1 MSFVRVFYM
10 RRKVTI
16 QNRSKR
22 NCEGTEQLRR
32 KVELCMSLLILLAAG
47 VLGRQGAKLV
57 SAVKSDSEREKFCV
71 VIDVGHGGIDSGKV
85 SQDGIL
91 EKDVNLAIA
100 KKLKVLLE
108 KEDVAVTLTR
118 DSDCGLYQE
127 GDSHK
132 KVADL
137 QNRCALIEKIK
148 PDCTVSIHQ
157 NSFSSPEVRGA
168 QVFYYG
174 QSAEGEALAKLV
186 QSSLI
191 ERADSENHRQA
202 KANESYYLLK
212 RTVSPTIIVEC
223 GFLSNPGEA
232 ARLVSEDYQNKIVWA
247 IHMGV
252 MEFLNGVPADLSAE
266 Q

>member
-1 MSFVRVFYM
+1 MAV
-10 RRKVTI
+10 
-16 QNRSKR
+16 
-22 NCEGTEQLRR
+22 
-32 KVELCMSLLILLAAG
+32 LILLAAG
-47 VLGRQGAKLV
+47 FLGRQGAKLV
-57 SAVKSDSEREKFCV
+57 SSAKNERDEGVRHV

-85 SQDGIL
+85 SADGIL
-91 EKDVNLAIA
+91 EKDVNLVIA

-108 KEDVAVTLTR
+108 QEDIRVTLTR
-118 DSDCGLYQE
+118 DSDTGLYQE
-127 GDSHK
+127 SDSNK

-137 QNRCALIEKIK
+137 QNRCALIEKID

-157 NSFSSPEVRGA
+157 NSFSSPEVKGA

-186 QSSLI
+186 QKSLI
-191 ERADSENHRQA
+191 ERADPENHRQA

-212 RTVSPTIIVEC
+212 RTVSPTVIVEC
-223 GFLSNPGEA
+223 GFLSNPAEA
-232 ARLVSEDYQNKIVWA
+232 ALLTSEEYQNRLVWA

-252 MEFLNGVPADLSAE
+252 MEFLNGASADLTAA

>member
-1 MSFVRVFYM
+1 MAV
-10 RRKVTI
+10 
-16 QNRSKR
+16 
-22 NCEGTEQLRR
+22 
-32 KVELCMSLLILLAAG
+32 LILLAAG

-57 SAVKSDSEREKFCV
+57 SAAKSESERKRYCV

-85 SQDGIL
+85 SKDGIL

-100 KKLKVLLE
+100 KKLKTLLE
-108 KEDVAVTLTR
+108 KEDVTVTLTR

-127 GDSHK
+127 GDSNK

-137 QNRCALIEKIK
+137 QNRCALIEKVK

-157 NSFSSPEVRGA
+157 NSFSSPDVKGA

-174 QSAEGEALAKLV
+174 QSAEGETLAKLV

-191 ERADSENHRQA
+191 ERADSENHRQV

-212 RTVSPTIIVEC
+212 RTVSPTVIVEC
-223 GFLSNPGEA
+223 GFLSNPQEA
-232 ARLVSEDYQNKIVWA
+232 ALLVSEDYQNRLVWA

-252 MEFLNGVPADLSAE
+252 MEFLNGASADLPMES
-266 Q
+266 

>member
-1 MSFVRVFYM
+1 M
-10 RRKVTI
+10 RKKI
-16 QNRSKR
+16 
-22 NCEGTEQLRR
+22 
-32 KVELCMSLLILLAAG
+32 ELCMAVVLLLAAG
-47 VLGRQGAKLV
+47 FLGRQGAKWV
-57 SAVKSDSEREKFCV
+57 SSVKNETPKGMFCV

-85 SQDGIL
+85 SADGIL

-108 KEDVAVTLTR
+108 QEDVCVTLTR
-118 DSDCGLYQE
+118 DSDTGLYRE
-127 GDSHK
+127 GDSNK

-137 QNRCALIEKIK
+137 QNRCALIEKID
-148 PDCTVSIHQ
+148 PACTVSIHQ

-174 QSAEGEALAKLV
+174 QSEASKELAELV
-186 QSSLI
+186 QASLI
-191 ERADSENHRQA
+191 KRADPENHRRA

-223 GFLSNPGEA
+223 GFLSNPTEA
-232 ARLVSEDYQNKIVWA
+232 AFLTSEDYQNRLVWA

-252 MEFLNGVPADLSAE
+252 LEFLNKTTNDLPVN

>member
-1 MSFVRVFYM
+1 MAVV
-10 RRKVTI
+10 
-16 QNRSKR
+16 
-22 NCEGTEQLRR
+22 L
-32 KVELCMSLLILLAAG
+32 LLAAG
-47 VLGRQGAKLV
+47 FLGRQGAKWVSLV
-57 SAVKSDSEREKFCV
+57 KNETPKGMLCV

-85 SQDGIL
+85 SADGIL

-108 KEDVAVTLTR
+108 QEDVCVTLTR
-118 DSDCGLYQE
+118 DSDTGLYRE
-127 GDSHK
+127 GDSNK

-137 QNRCALIEKIK
+137 QNRCALIEKID
-148 PDCTVSIHQ
+148 PACTVSIHQ

-174 QSAEGEALAKLV
+174 QSEASKELAELV
-186 QSSLI
+186 QASLI
-191 ERADSENHRQA
+191 KRADPENHRRA

-223 GFLSNPGEA
+223 GFLSNPTEA
-232 ARLVSEDYQNKIVWA
+232 ALLTSEDYQNRLVWA

-252 MEFLNGVPADLSAE
+252 LEFLNKTTNDLPVN

>member
-1 MSFVRVFYM
+1 MAV
-10 RRKVTI
+10 
-16 QNRSKR
+16 
-22 NCEGTEQLRR
+22 
-32 KVELCMSLLILLAAG
+32 LILLAAG

-57 SAVKSDSEREKFCV
+57 SAAKSESERGRYCV

-85 SQDGIL
+85 SKDGIL

-100 KKLKVLLE
+100 KKLKTLLE
-108 KEDVAVTLTR
+108 KEDVTVTLTR

-127 GDSHK
+127 GDSNK

-137 QNRCALIEKIK
+137 QNRCALIEKVK

-157 NSFSSPEVRGA
+157 NSFSSPDVKGA

-174 QSAEGEALAKLV
+174 QSAGGETLARLV

-212 RTVSPTIIVEC
+212 RTVSPTVIVEC
-223 GFLSNPGEA
+223 GFLSNPQEA
-232 ARLVSEDYQNKIVWA
+232 ALLVSEDYQNRIVWA

-252 MEFLNGVPADLSAE
+252 MEFLNGASADLPAE
-266 Q
+266 S

>member
-1 MSFVRVFYM
+1 MGIFM
-10 RRKVTI
+10 KKKI
-16 QNRSKR
+16 
-22 NCEGTEQLRR
+22 
-32 KVELCMSLLILLAAG
+32 ELCMAVLILFAAG
-47 VLGRQGAKLV
+47 FLGRQGAKLV
-57 SAVKSDSEREKFCV
+57 SSAKSRPEKGKYSV

-85 SQDGIL
+85 SADGVL

-108 KEDVAVTLTR
+108 QEDVSVTLTR
-118 DSDCGLYQE
+118 EADTGLYHE
-127 GDSHK
+127 SDSNK

-137 QNRCALIEKIK
+137 QNRCALIEKTD

-174 QSAEGEALAKLV
+174 QSSEGETLAKLV
-186 QSSLI
+186 QASLT
-191 ERADSENHRQA
+191 RRVDPGNHRQA

-212 RTVSPTIIVEC
+212 RTVSPTVIVEC
-223 GFLSNPGEA
+223 GFLSNPEEA
-232 ARLVSEDYQNKIVWA
+232 ALLTSEDYQNRLVWA

-252 MEFLNGVPADLSAE
+252 MEFLNGGSADFSGT